1 MSVASDMLQ
10 QLHGETIDDGG
21 LSTCM
26 HKHQSSTYSLQL
38 NVKGVQMFEITKT
51 WRYMGV
57 TGLQTPKNHRG
68 LLQDMSNVAPPGHE
82 RDLTDS
88 LTTCLKAVWR
98 QEEALDCML
107 H

>member
-1 MSVASDMLQ
+1 MSVASDMPQ